1 MRRPGLAAA
10 GLALAGFVLAC
21 GGGEEEPRS
30 QTTPMGQSRARGA
43 TGAGANQ
50 PPVIERVSLEP
61 VDPPAGS
68 EVRATVR
75 VSDPEGDAVHL
86 AYAWR
91 LDGER
96 LPGDGPAVRLVHAA
110 KGQQLELRVT
120 PSDASGVGEAVFE
133 RALVGNQ
140 RPELLGLAVDPPA
153 EVARGAS
160 VLVSP
165 HAQDADGDPLEF
177 SYQWKVNGRGV
188 AGSGPKLST
197 EGLRRGDEIRVVVIA
212 SDGDSQSARL
222 ESAPVRVG
230 NSPPQI
236 VSSPGSH
243 FEGGVFRYAL
253 EARDPD
259 GDRGLRF
266 RLLSGPEGMTVEPV
280 LGEIRWKPRRGQ
292 AGTHGVD
299 VVVEDPSGGAGA
311 QKFEVTVRE
320 VEAEQTPAE
329 QTPAAQEE

>member
-1 MRRPGLAAA
+1 MRRA
-10 GLALAGFVLAC
+10 GWATARLALAGFALAC
-21 GGGEEEPRS
+21 GGGEEETRP
-30 QTTPMGQSRARGA
+30 QTTPMGHSRAQRA
-43 TGAGANQ
+43 TDGGENQ

-68 EVRATVR
+68 EVRATVK
-75 VSDPEGDAVHL
+75 VSDPEGDRVSL

-96 LPGDGPAVRLVHAA
+96 LGGDGPAVRLLHAA
-110 KGQQLELRVT
+110 KGQQLEVRIT
-120 PSDASGVGEAVFE
+120 PSDASGAGEPVFE
-133 RALVGNQ
+133 RAVVGNQ

-160 VLVSP
+160 LLVSP

-177 SYQWKVNGRGV
+177 SYRWTVNGREV
-188 AGSGPKLST
+188 AERGAKLST
-197 EGLRRGDEIRVVVIA
+197 EGLRRGDEIRVAVVA
-212 SDGDSQSARL
+212 SDGDSESTRL
-222 ESAPVRVG
+222 ESAPIRVG
-230 NSPPQI
+230 NSPPKI

-243 FEGGVFRYAL
+243 FEGGVFRYTL

-266 RLLSGPEGMTVEPV
+266 RLLSGPEGMTVDPV

-292 AGTHGVD
+292 AGVHGVD

-320 VEAEQTPAE
+320 EEAEQS
-329 QTPAAQEE
+329 PAAQEE

>member
-1 MRRPGLAAA
+1 MGRWGFAAA
-10 GLALAGFVLAC
+10 GLALAGFALAC
-21 GGGEEEPRS
+21 GGGEEESRP
-30 QTTPMGQSRARGA
+30 QTTPMGHSRAQGA
-43 TGAGANQ
+43 TGDGANR

-61 VDPPAGS
+61 LDPPAGS

-75 VSDPEGDAVHL
+75 VSDPEGDRVSL

-96 LPGDGPAVRLVHAA
+96 LPGDGPAVHLVHAA

-120 PSDASGVGEAVFE
+120 PSDASGEGEATFE
-133 RALVGNQ
+133 RAVVGNQ
-140 RPELLGLAVDPPA
+140 RPELLGLAVDPQA

-160 VLVSP
+160 VVVSP
-165 HAQDADGDPLEF
+165 HARDADGDPLEF
-177 SYQWKVNGRGV
+177 SYRWTVNGREV
-188 AGSGPKLST
+188 AEGGAKLSS
-197 EGLRRGDEIRVVVIA
+197 EGLRRGDEIQVAVVA
-212 SDGDSQSARL
+212 SDGESESARL

-230 NSPPQI
+230 NTPPKI

-266 RLLSGPEGMTVEPV
+266 RLLSGPEGMTVDPV
-280 LGEIRWKPRRGQ
+280 LGEIQWQPRRGQ
-292 AGTHGVD
+292 AGTHSVD

-320 VEAEQTPAE
+320 EEAEQS
-329 QTPAAQEE
+329 PAAQEE